1 MCECSPKENSVRP
14 AEVISNPP
22 PAMPT
27 MEDKLEEKARARQ
40 ERERLDEL
48 KLAAA
53 RPSAASQFW

>member
-1 MCECSPKENSVRP
+1 
-14 AEVISNPP
+14 
-22 PAMPT
+22 MPT